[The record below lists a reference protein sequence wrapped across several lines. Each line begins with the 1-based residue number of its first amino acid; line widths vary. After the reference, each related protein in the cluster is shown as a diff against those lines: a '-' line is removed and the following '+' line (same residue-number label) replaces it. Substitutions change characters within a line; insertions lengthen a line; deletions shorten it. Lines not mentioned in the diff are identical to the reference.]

1 MKKRLIIKEEK
12 SEKDEENG
20 EKEVRKCE
28 NVYLYEKFAT

>member
-1 MKKRLIIKEEK
+1 MKKRLIIKEEN

-20 EKEVRKCE
+20 EKEVRKGE